1 MSGNIK
7 KQQAFTLVELMIVVA
22 IIGILGAIAYPS
34 YQAQVMK
41 SGRADAKIELNDVA
55 QRMQRCFTSAST
67 YKPSAAGVCKVVD
80 DVTSAAGITSK
91 EGHYVIKISDH
102 EATTWTLTATA
113 VAGTRQA
120 KDTRCTTFTL
130 DQTGKRA
137 ATDSGNADATDE
149 CW

>member
-1 MSGNIK
+1 MSRITK
-7 KQQAFTLVELMIVVA
+7 KQKAFTLVELMIVVA

-55 QRMQRCFTSAST
+55 QRLQRCFTSAST
-67 YKPSAAGVCKVVD
+67 YSPADGVCKVVD
-80 DVTSAAGITSK
+80 DVKSAAGITSK
-91 EGHYVIKISDH
+91 EGHYVVTVSNH
-102 EATTWTLTATA
+102 QATTWTLTATA

-120 KDTRCTTFTL
+120 KDTRCATFTL
-130 DQTGKRA
+130 DQTGKRT
-137 ATDSGNADATDE
+137 ATDSNSADATDE